1 MTGKMIL
8 RPGEPVSQLR
18 SDILK
23 YYSQE
28 PETVFIGYSKNG
40 RTLGVGYPDPV
51 VSVYIS
57 DGVND
62 KIDEEVISR
71 TSNVKQIALLSVVTM
86 FCSIANRVISP
97 M

>member
-1 MTGKMIL
+1 MDYVNRKPKKKTDNPLPDEDYQLMTGKMIL

-40 RTLGVGYPDPV
+40 RTLGGAIRIRWFLFIYQTV
-51 VSVYIS
+51 
-57 DGVND
+57 
-62 KIDEEVISR
+62 
-71 TSNVKQIALLSVVTM
+71 
-86 FCSIANRVISP
+86 
-97 M
+97 